1 MEFVESTDS
10 KGLGTLLKGISEREI
25 ALPDFQRDF
34 VWDPNATEELIASVA
49 NHYPAGSLLRVR
61 NTPKGLFAH
70 REFEGAPSLSPRA
83 VPTFLILDGQQRL
96 TSIYHAL
103 YGVGPHRYF
112 LRLEE
117 LMNGAAFD
125 DALFSLKATHQRA
138 KKLEDEKEQMRK
150 LIFPLSYMRNGSN
163 GFSNWALSAAQA
175 RVESADEQMGLVRR
189 LTELGGRW
197 IRPLE
202 DYKFP
207 VVTLSANTP
216 TEAICTIFET
226 LNRRGVKLTV
236 FELLTARY
244 WPKKINLREMWE
256 KANIKAIADF
266 AVDPYYVLQI
276 MSLAFRETP
285 SCKRA
290 DVMNIDRDKRYQDE
304 FKTRFEKEW
313 GEAVDALGKALSIL
327 MNGCGVKAPKWLPYS
342 TMLIPLAALLI
353 KNPLNSEGAALKRQ
367 KIIRWFWCSVFGQRY
382 ESSPNTA
389 AADDFRQVHTWLN
402 GGQKEPDAISGFTA
416 FNPES
421 LRDVTPRQSALY
433 RGVMCLILKK
443 GAKDF
448 YTDQEASVE
457 LINDNN
463 IDDHH
468 VFPDAHLKDLGVEK
482 KMRDCVLNRTL
493 ISAGTN
499 RSIGGDPP
507 SKYMKRIQQARK
519 QDGDNPELFSDML
532 RSHFIEDSASALSDN
547 YESFLDERQT
557 ALGKAIKE
565 LCG

>member
-1 MEFVESTDS
+1 MGFVESTDS
-10 KGLGTLLKGISEREI
+10 KELGSLLKAISEKEI

-34 VWDPNATEELIASVA
+34 VWVPSDTEELIASVA
-49 NHYPAGSLLRVR
+49 NHYPAGSLLRVC
-61 NTPKGLFAH
+61 NTPEGLFAC
-70 REFEGAPSLSPRA
+70 RGFQEAPSLSPGA
-83 VPTFLILDGQQRL
+83 VPTYLILDGQQRL

-103 YGVGPHRYF
+103 YGVGHHRYF
-112 LRLEE
+112 LRLGE

-138 KKLEDEKEQMRK
+138 KKLEDKKEQMRN
-150 LIFPLSYMRNGSN
+150 LIFPLSSMRNGYG
-163 GFSNWALSAAQA
+163 GFSNWTLSAAQA
-175 RVESADEQMGLVRR
+175 RVESAAEQMEIVQR
-189 LTELGGRW
+189 LTELGERW

-202 DYKFP
+202 NYTFP
-207 VVTLSANTP
+207 VVTLSAKTP

-244 WPKKINLREMWE
+244 WPRDINLRKMWE
-256 KANIKAIADF
+256 DANIKNIAAF

-290 DVMNIDRDKRYQDE
+290 DVMNMEKDKRYQDG
-304 FKTRFEKEW
+304 FKPRFEKEW
-313 GEAVDALGKALSIL
+313 GEAVGALDKALRIL
-327 MNGCGVKAPKWLPYS
+327 MSDCGVKTPKWLPYS

-353 KNPLNSEGAALKRQ
+353 KNPLHSEEAALKRQ
-367 KIIRWFWCSVFGQRY
+367 KIVRWFWCSVFGQRY

-389 AADDFRQVHTWLN
+389 AADDFRQVDAWLN
-402 GGQKEPDAISGFTA
+402 GGQKVPDAISDFSA

-421 LRDVTPRQSALY
+421 LREVTPRQSALY

-448 YTDQEASVE
+448 HTDQEASVE

-468 VFPDAHLKDLGVEK
+468 VFPDAHLKNLGVEK

-499 RSIGGDPP
+499 RSIGGNAP
-507 SKYMKRIQQARK
+507 SKYMEPIQQART
-519 QDGDNPELFSDML
+519 QDKDHPGLFSDML
-532 RSHFIEDSASALSDN
+532 RSHFIEDSASVLSDN
-547 YESFLDERQT
+547 YESFLDERQA

-565 LCG
+565 QGG